1 MSGEK
6 QIVAA
11 GFSNL
16 SGGMGVSCLSVG
28 EGLCIDK
35 QREWELHSCGRFT
48 YNEAEPFPSMCRRCP
63 RLFTSSFSLLSVK
76 EESGSALRHPTSS
89 V

>member
-1 MSGEK
+1 MCVCGEK

-16 SGGMGVSCLSVG
+16 SGGMGVLSHSVG

-35 QREWELHSCGRFT
+35 QGEWELHSRGRFT
-48 YNEAEPFPSMCRRCP
+48 YSEARFQTVSIHVLEMPAPFSPFHFHHC
-63 RLFTSSFSLLSVK
+63 L
-76 EESGSALRHPTSS
+76 
-89 V
+89 